1 MENFCEL
8 LKKSE
13 DFVSVNGA
21 EEAEIAA
28 AEEALSLRFAK
39 DYREYLAAYGAAS
52 ANGHEF
58 TGVIKSARLN
68 VVDVTKRER
77 ERNAHASNAFYVV
90 EECLID
96 GIIIWQ
102 TAAGEVFQSVGNGG
116 LEKVYDSLADY
127 FLSDF

>member
-21 EEAEIAA
+21 EEAEITV

-102 TAAGEVFQSVGNGG
+102 TATGEVFQSVGNGG
-116 LEKVYDSLADY
+116 LKKVYDSLADY

>member
-1 MENFCEL
+1 MMENFCEL

-21 EEAEIAA
+21 EETEIAA

-39 DYREYLAAYGAAS
+39 DYKEYLAAYGAAS
-52 ANGHEF
+52 ADGHEF
-58 TGVIKSARLN
+58 TGLIKSPRLN
-68 VVDVTKRER
+68 VVDVTKKER
-77 ERNAHASNAFYVV
+77 ERNTHASERFYVV

-102 TAAGEVFQSVGNGG
+102 TGTGEVYQSVGSGA
-116 LEKVYDSLADY
+116 LKKAYDSLTDY
-127 FLSDF
+127 FKA